1 MSVYMQVRREIGL
14 KQPQLLLDESK
25 PVLRDEYGRVAQASY
40 LPSPPLR
47 SFIHAY
53 RFFDL
58 DAAPAYTVP
67 AWTRNTMLFQFGD
80 IFQAYFP
87 DGRAAPRLRTS
98 LLGATTG
105 PLSYGGAEGRYRFVA
120 VEFVP
125 AVMHGLF
132 REPAGAF
139 TNCMVDGGAFYGT
152 QAMDLVIEQLV
163 GASTSETRCAVL
175 DRFFESRLAGA
186 DVTVDP
192 GISEVI
198 GHIDTNRGPISMG
211 LLVQTSGISE
221 RTLRRRFKAAT
232 GLPPQSYHT
241 IRRVE
246 RALGFIYHM
255 PGAATID
262 IITACGFS
270 DQVHLT
276 HEVRRFTLAT
286 RSELQRDSNVGPGP
300 LRDFFPHPF

>member
-1 MSVYMQVRREIGL
+1 MSIADQHIREDGGEGNVTAT
-14 KQPQLLLDESK
+14 QS
-25 PVLRDEYGRVAQASY
+25 VLPA
-40 LPSPPLR
+40 PHLR
-47 SFIHAY
+47 SYIRAY
-53 RFFDL
+53 RIFDL

-87 DGRAAPRLRTS
+87 DGRAAPRLRAS

-105 PLSYGGAEGRYRFVA
+105 PLSYGGATGRYRFVA

-125 AVMHGLF
+125 AVMHGLV

-139 TNCMVDGGAFYGT
+139 INCMVDGGAFYGT
-152 QAMDLVIEQLV
+152 QAMDLVIEQLSD
-163 GASTSETRCAVL
+163 ASTSQTRCAVL
-175 DRFFESRLAGA
+175 DRFFESTLAGA
-186 DVTVDP
+186 DVAVDP
-192 GISEVI
+192 CISDVI

-211 LLVQTSGISE
+211 LLAQTSGMSE

-232 GLPPQSYHT
+232 GLSPQSYHT

-276 HEVRRFTLAT
+276 HELSRFTLAT
-286 RSELQRDSNVGPGP
+286 PGKLRRDTAVGPGP